1 MSRGAKI
8 AGVMALAGMMMAVA
22 IVAATGERRSPAIEA
37 PASPRSGRDPL
48 AAELARCRTLTMPD
62 AGCEAAWEAH
72 RRRFFGEDEQP
83 SADPVSKQTA
93 PITDQ
98 GAQTESGSGH
108 E

>member
-8 AGVMALAGMMMAVA
+8 AGVMALAGMMMAVG
-22 IVAATGERRSPAIEA
+22 IVAATSERQSPAIEA

-83 SADPVSKQTA
+83 SPDPVSKQTA
-93 PITDQ
+93 PVTNENTS
-98 GAQTESGSGH
+98 TESGSGH